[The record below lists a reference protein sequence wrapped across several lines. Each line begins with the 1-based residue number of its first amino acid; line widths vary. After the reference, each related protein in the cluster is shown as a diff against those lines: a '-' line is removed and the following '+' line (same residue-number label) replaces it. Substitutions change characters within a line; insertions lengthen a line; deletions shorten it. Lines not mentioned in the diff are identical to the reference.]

1 MVSTWVLYFNHH
13 TTVSAAA
20 KKLYGVKQNRT
31 VQSLL
36 NVTPLNKKK
45 ESDTSNQPAGQS
57 DSTPMK
63 MILQ

>member
-1 MVSTWVLYFNHH
+1 M
-13 TTVSAAA
+13 SAAA

-36 NVTPLNKKK
+36 NVNPLNKKK
-45 ESDTSNQPAGQS
+45 ESDTSNQPARQS
-57 DSTPMK
+57 NSTPMK